1 MSERDPLTPI
11 SEDIYQL
18 RLPLPFALNHV
29 NVYLL
34 RGDNGWTILDTGIHW
49 KAGEESW
56 RYGFAKLD
64 IRPNQIEKIVLTH
77 FHPDHFGM
85 AGWLQGLAAD
95 AGKQVDIHISER
107 EDQNAEL
114 VWRNNTNMD
123 FGAWLR
129 FNGLPAS
136 FAETVDA
143 SMGDTFRMTLP
154 HPTPMKQIKV
164 GEPVTMGTRTFQS
177 IHAPGHS
184 DGQLIFYDEAD
195 KLMLSGDHI
204 LMTITPNIGLW
215 EHSDP
220 NPLGNF
226 MDSLRE
232 IRNLDVRLA
241 LPGHRKLI
249 DDWAGRIE
257 ELLEHHDYRLGGVL
271 ESIEKGAKTPYEV
284 TQKIFD
290 TSRFTSHEWRFAIA
304 ETLAHLEFLQ
314 REGKIRKAEQEQ
326 IFEL

>member
-11 SEDIYQL
+11 AEDIYQL

-34 RGDNGWTILDTGIHW
+34 RGDTGWTILDTGIHW
-49 KAGEESW
+49 KAGEETW

-114 VWRNNTNMD
+114 VWRNNMDMD

-129 FNGLPAS
+129 FNGLPAP

-154 HPTPMKQIKV
+154 HPTPMKQIKA
-164 GEPVTMGTRTFQS
+164 GELVKMGTRQFRS

-184 DGQLIFYDEAD
+184 DGQLLFYDEAD

-220 NPLGNF
+220 NPLVNF
-226 MDSLRE
+226 MASLRE
-232 IRNLDVRLA
+232 IRNIDVRVA

-249 DDWAGRIE
+249 ENWTGRIE
-257 ELLEHHDYRLGGVL
+257 ELLEHHEHRLGVAL

-284 TQKIFD
+284 TEKIFD
-290 TSRFTSHEWRFAIA
+290 TNRFTSHEWRFAIA
-304 ETLAHLEFLQ
+304 ETLAHLDFLQ
-314 REGKIRKAEQEQ
+314 REGKIRKSEQEQ
-326 IFEL
+326 VFEL